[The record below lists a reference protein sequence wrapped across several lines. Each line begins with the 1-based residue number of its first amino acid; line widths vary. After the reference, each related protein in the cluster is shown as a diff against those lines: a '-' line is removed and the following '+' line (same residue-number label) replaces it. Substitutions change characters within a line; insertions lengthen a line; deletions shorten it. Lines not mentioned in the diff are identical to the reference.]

1 MDQPGDRPRP
11 LPVRREIVL
20 DEEAFEELLPILDR
34 PARRIPSLVELFERP
49 SPFES

>member
-1 MDQPGDRPRP
+1 MDQPDVRPTSLSDRR
-11 LPVRREIVL
+11 VIVL
-20 DEEAFEELLPILDR
+20 DEEAFAGLLPVLDR